1 MLAFVDESGNT
12 GDKALVGSSD
22 YFVVAIV
29 VFQNDEDAF
38 TCSSAIEQLR
48 HEHSRPASYE
58 FHYAENSLKVKE
70 AFLRRVAALPFSY
83 YIFAI
88 DKDPVS
94 LIGTGLHRRSQYGKE
109 LYKFSVLKAIESV
122 EPYLR
127 DANVIIDESGGRNFR
142 RELVTYLRQNLRD
155 ETAERSIKRIRTQD
169 SKGSNLLQ
177 LADYV
182 AGIVNRSL
190 QGKQRESN
198 FLHRYLMP
206 HEAGRRLWAG
216 ENTNDD

>member
-22 YFVVAIV
+22 YFVVAVV

-48 HEHSRPASYE
+48 QEHSRPASYE
-58 FHYAENSLKVKE
+58 FHYAENSLRVKE
-70 AFLRRVAALPFSY
+70 AFLRRVAPHPFSY
-83 YIFAI
+83 YVFAI

-94 LIGTGLHRRSQYGKE
+94 LTGTGLHTGPQYGKE
-109 LYKFSVLKAIESV
+109 LYKFSILKAIESV
-122 EPYLR
+122 EPYLK

-142 RELVTYLRQNLRD
+142 RELVTYLRQSLRD
-155 ETAERSIKRIRTQD
+155 ETTERSIKRIRTQD

-190 QGKQRESN
+190 QGKQRVE
-198 FLHRYLMP
+198 LLAP
-206 HEAGRRLWAG
+206 ILDA
-216 ENTNDD
+216 T